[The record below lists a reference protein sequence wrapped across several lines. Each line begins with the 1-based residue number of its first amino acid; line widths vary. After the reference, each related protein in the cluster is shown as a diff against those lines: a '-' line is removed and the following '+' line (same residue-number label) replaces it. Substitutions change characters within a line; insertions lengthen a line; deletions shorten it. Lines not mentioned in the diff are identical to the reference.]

1 MDDVG
6 GGWWKMKNENGK
18 RLLDMMVRRMWVITE
33 LLMSGEL
40 WGGRLNR
47 KGLNINGSGIIG
59 GSSCLLP
66 PFPRRVGLC
75 MQ

>member
-6 GGWWKMKNENGK
+6 GGWWKMKNEDGK
-18 RLLDMMVRRMWVITE
+18 GLLDMMVRRMWVITE

-40 WGGRLNR
+40 WGRLNR
-47 KGLNINGSGIIG
+47 KGLNINGSGISG

>member
-33 LLMSGEL
+33 LFMSGEL
-40 WGGRLNR
+40 WGRRLNR
-47 KGLNINGSGIIG
+47 KGLNIN
-59 GSSCLLP
+59 
-66 PFPRRVGLC
+66 
-75 MQ
+75 